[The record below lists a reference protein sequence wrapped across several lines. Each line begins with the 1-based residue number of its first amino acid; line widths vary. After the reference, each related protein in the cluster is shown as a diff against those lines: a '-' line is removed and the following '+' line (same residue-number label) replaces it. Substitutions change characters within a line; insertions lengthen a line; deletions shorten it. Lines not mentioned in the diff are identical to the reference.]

1 MVVLVTTPTLA
12 QEPPPQEPVVP
23 LPEVRV
29 SAPGRLPEAPLPL
42 DHVPGS
48 VQILTG
54 EQIRESGAVT
64 LQDALTRLPGVAVQ
78 DEQGNSVQPGLSFRG
93 FQATSVT
100 GVPQGISVFV
110 DGVRVNEPDVEEV
123 NFDLIPLD
131 DIERIEVIRGP
142 SAVFGRNTLGGSINI
157 VIRRGRDAPE
167 ASAT

>member
-64 LQDALTRLPGVAVQ
+64 LQDALTRLPGVTVQ
-78 DEQGNSVQPGLSFRG
+78 DEQGNSVQPDVSFRG

-110 DGVRVNEPDVEEV
+110 DGVREFEPAVEAGSYGRQKYRLRFSGAEGP
-123 NFDLIPLD
+123 FDYYLSGTFFEED
-131 DIERIEVIRGP
+131 GW
-142 SAVFGRNTLGGSINI
+142 
-157 VIRRGRDAPE
+157 RDAST
-167 ASAT
+167 ARL